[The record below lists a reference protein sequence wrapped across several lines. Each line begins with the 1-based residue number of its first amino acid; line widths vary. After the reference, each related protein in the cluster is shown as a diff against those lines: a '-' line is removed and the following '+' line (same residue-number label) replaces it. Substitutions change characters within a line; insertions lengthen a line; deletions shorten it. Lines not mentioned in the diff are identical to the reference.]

1 MSTAV
6 AETIVT
12 LEAVV
17 KSVGVGT
24 NLGLVHLLWAMLSG
38 AFLESRGG
46 VYPALQAAG
55 FTIKQIRRS
64 GQALRT
70 GVWEMGELV
79 KSWRAT
85 VQGAAHWQPH
95 SYEGYEPVAADI
107 TTFWRP
113 RLQGAVGKFFQ
124 HLANRA
130 LPGIGVGVVV
140 QVGRIGQRRLPL
152 LKQLVLPAVG
162 DLSEA
167 ALQRL
172 LLKQAGAALAANEV
186 LIYDAGAS
194 IAQLQDAGV
203 ARWVVR
209 LARNSTA
216 RRASLPPAKS
226 SGRPAEYGERVRP
239 LARQWQERALP
250 ATPPDVSTSFSD
262 RDQTI
267 RVAGWHELL
276 RPDQKVTAGLP
287 TYTIWVFRDPRYAQP
302 LIVGTNLSAAPDTIF
317 RLYLDRWPVEQL
329 PLVAKQLLGLQR
341 QFVFAPTSRSR
352 LPQLAL
358 LAANILTYLAAV
370 LPAQPTG
377 FWDRTPHA
385 TPGRLRRRLALAG
398 FPKDHVF
405 APRLREKPS
414 PTAHL
419 PKGIAAHRRQ
429 KVA

>member
-24 NLGLVHLLWAMLSG
+24 NVGLVHVLWAMLSG

-46 VYPALQAAG
+46 LYPALQAAG
-55 FTIKQIRRS
+55 FTVKQIRRG
-64 GQALRT
+64 GQVLRT
-70 GVWEMGELV
+70 GVWEMSEIV
-79 KSWRAT
+79 KNWRAT
-85 VQGAAHWQPH
+85 VHGAAHWQPNC
-95 SYEGYEPVAADI
+95 YEGYQPVAADI

-113 RLQGAVGKFFQ
+113 RLQGAVGKFFH

-130 LPGIGVGVVV
+130 LPGIGVGIVV
-140 QVGRIGQRRLPL
+140 QVGQISQQRLPI
-152 LKQLVLPAVG
+152 LKQLVLAPAG

-167 ALQRL
+167 ALQRV
-172 LLKQAGAALAANEV
+172 LLKQAGIGLGANEV

-194 IAQLQDAGV
+194 IAQVQAAGV

-209 LARNSTA
+209 LARNTTA
-216 RRASLPPAKS
+216 RRAHLPAAKP
-226 SGRPAEYGERVRP
+226 SGRPAEYGARVRP
-239 LARQWQERALP
+239 LARHWKERTLP
-250 ATPPDVSTSFSD
+250 ATPPDVRTSFTCHG
-262 RDQTI
+262 QTI
-267 RVAGWHELL
+267 GVAGWRNLL
-276 RPDQKVTAGLP
+276 RPDQKVTPAGS
-287 TYTIWVFRDPRYAQP
+287 TYTIWVFRDPRYPQP
-302 LIVGTNLSAAPDTIF
+302 LIVGTNLTAAPETIF
-317 RLYLDRWPVEQL
+317 HLYLDRWPVEQL
-329 PLVAKQLLGLQR
+329 PLVAKQLLGLHR
-341 QFVFAPTSRSR
+341 QFVFSASSRAR

-377 FWDRTPHA
+377 FWDRTPQA
-385 TPGRLRRRLALAG
+385 TPGRLRRRLAQAG
-398 FPKDHVF
+398 FPKDYRF
-405 APRLREKPS
+405 GPRLREKSS

-429 KVA
+429 KAA